1 MAENKANTKQP
12 EAAVKKQD
20 FDLQATADRA
30 TDFYSKNKN
39 VINIAVLAL
48 VLGVAGYF
56 GYTRFVKAPA
66 EEKAQVAIFQAQ
78 HFFATD
84 SLSKALNGDGNN
96 YGFLQVIDKYGSTK
110 AGNLARYY
118 AGVCHVRLG
127 EFQKGIDQLKAF
139 SSKDIVVSS
148 IANGLIGDAYMEL
161 NNAADAVSYYKKA
174 GASDNEIT
182 SPMYLMRAGL
192 ALEKASKPDEAIAV
206 YQQIKQ
212 KYPRTNEGREMEKY
226 LARLGV
232 VK

>member
-12 EAAVKKQD
+12 EKAVKNQD

-30 TDFYSKNKN
+30 TDFYGKNKKI
-39 VINIAVLAL
+39 INAVLIGF
-48 VLGVAGYF
+48 VIGVGAYF
-56 GYTRFVKAPA
+56 GYKRFVSAPA

-78 HFFATD
+78 NSFAAD

-127 EFQKGIDQLKAF
+127 EYQKGIDQLKKF
-139 SSKDIVVSS
+139 SSNDLVISS

-161 NNAADAVSYYKKA
+161 NNANDAVSYYKKQA
-174 GASDNEIT
+174 HQTTRSLRPSTCSAQAWR
-182 SPMYLMRAGL
+182 L
-192 ALEKASKPDEAIAV
+192 KK
-206 YQQIKQ
+206 
-212 KYPRTNEGREMEKY
+212 RTNPTKRSPFTNKSSKNTPHQ
-226 LARLGV
+226 RRP
-232 VK
+232 